1 MAVLCGTVWVEA
13 FNNMAKDFT
22 PLLKSLA
29 IKFNNIDLLKQ
40 ALTHRSANKNHNE
53 RLEFLGDSILNFVIA
68 DALYQLKSDLREGDL
83 SRLRA
88 SLVCGTSLAE
98 LAAEIGLGDYLTLG
112 SGELTSGGFRRLSI
126 LEDAFEAMLGAYY
139 LDQGFDACKQFI
151 HALFKNKL
159 ANLPSLNTLKDP
171 KTRLQEYLQSKR
183 MDLPVYNVVKT
194 SGKAHDQRFTVRC
207 EVQAFGID
215 LLAESKSRRKAEQM
229 AAEQALAKIGKKKTL

>member
-1 MAVLCGTVWVEA
+1 
-13 FNNMAKDFT
+13 MAKDFT
-22 PLLKSLA
+22 PLLKNLA
-29 IKFNNIDLLKQ
+29 IKFNDIDLLKQ

-68 DALYQLKSDLREGDL
+68 DALYQQRTDLREGDL

-88 SLVCGTSLAE
+88 SLVCGSSLAE

-112 SGELTSGGFRRLSI
+112 SGELKSGGFRRLSI

-139 LDQGFDACKQFI
+139 LDQGFDACKQLI

-159 ANLPSLNTLKDP
+159 ANLPSLNSLKDP
-171 KTRLQEYLQSKR
+171 KTRLQEYLQSKK
-183 MDLPVYNVVKT
+183 MDLPLYTVIKT
-194 SGKAHDQRFTVRC
+194 TGKAHEQRFTVRC
-207 EVQAFGID
+207 EVAACGINMT
-215 LLAESKSRRKAEQM
+215 AESGSRRAAEQI